1 MIRSRGI
8 LAEIQLFRLRI
19 AVTGI
24 FLVRC
29 LLTKHSLFQ
38 ANIPFMN
45 LVSKQ
50 IHHQNDGILLASS

>member
-1 MIRSRGI
+1 MIRSRRI

-29 LLTKHSLFQ
+29 LSTKHSLFQ
-38 ANIPFMN
+38 ANIPSMN